1 MKTVLTQDQIDT
13 LYRIF
18 ADFDDAAKELGLTY
32 SMAAGTA
39 LGAVRHHGLIPWDD
53 DGDLYITDDSIN
65 RNLIGLW
72 RACMKRGLRIQI
84 HSIEGASTYGWY
96 KIYSNTDTIPNVD
109 LFAMTLDP
117 DNIWRLTNPLA
128 RSWWSK
134 EELPRD
140 AFSSIPHVPFGPL
153 HLPLFR
159 NPQDYLS
166 RVYGH
171 DWNVV
176 AWDGYDHVNE
186 KMRAPRSNARRIV
199 SFDPALPTASFRSPL
214 F

>member
-18 ADFDDAAKELGLTY
+18 ADFDEAAAEVNLRY

-39 LGAVRHHGLIPWDD
+39 LGAVRHSGLIPWDD
-53 DGDLYITDDSIN
+53 DGDLYTTEESMRDSM
-65 RNLIGLW
+65 IGLW

-84 HSIEGASTYGWY
+84 HSIDGAPAYGWY
-96 KIYSNTDTIPNVD
+96 KIYANTETIPNVD
-109 LFAMTLDP
+109 LFSMTLDG
-117 DNIWRLTNPLA
+117 DVWKLTNSTA
-128 RSWWSK
+128 RSWWPK
-134 EELPRD
+134 EQLPSD
-140 AFSSIPHVPFGPL
+140 AFESMNRVPFGPL
-153 HLPLFR
+153 QLPLFHQ
-159 NPQDYLS
+159 PQDYLT

-186 KMRAPRSNARRIV
+186 KMRQPRSNARRIV
-199 SFDPALPTASFRSPL
+199 SYDPALPTPSFRSL
-214 F
+214 HF